1 MSEGKPLQ
9 SKDCIVAYLDL
20 LGVNEKILNDDD
32 SETNLTIIRKLY
44 DEVIDF
50 QKEKDPSLKIFQT
63 SKFKIFSDNIVFIQ
77 ELSNDPKNQIDVI
90 EGLFRIFGVI
100 SNFQFYAFI
109 NHGWLLRGGIVRGPL
124 YWDKDMLWGKAL
136 LTSYHLED
144 KLAIYPRIIIDEQL
158 HQTLLKSENP
168 TKDIIRLK
176 MDSDGYYY
184 VDYLN
189 FMFQDE
195 QDPDHMRPIMNKKFP
210 IIKNNF
216 GGLLST
222 VPKDTKPESKNI
234 RAKYRWQINYY
245 NEVCKENNFNIFC
258 VDPRLIQSEE
268 ESI

>member
-100 SNFQFYAFI
+100 
-109 NHGWLLRGGIVRGPL
+109 
-124 YWDKDMLWGKAL
+124 
-136 LTSYHLED
+136 
-144 KLAIYPRIIIDEQL
+144 
-158 HQTLLKSENP
+158 
-168 TKDIIRLK
+168 
-176 MDSDGYYY
+176 
-184 VDYLN
+184 
-189 FMFQDE
+189 
-195 QDPDHMRPIMNKKFP
+195 
-210 IIKNNF
+210 
-216 GGLLST
+216 
-222 VPKDTKPESKNI
+222 
-234 RAKYRWQINYY
+234 
-245 NEVCKENNFNIFC
+245 
-258 VDPRLIQSEE
+258 
-268 ESI
+268 